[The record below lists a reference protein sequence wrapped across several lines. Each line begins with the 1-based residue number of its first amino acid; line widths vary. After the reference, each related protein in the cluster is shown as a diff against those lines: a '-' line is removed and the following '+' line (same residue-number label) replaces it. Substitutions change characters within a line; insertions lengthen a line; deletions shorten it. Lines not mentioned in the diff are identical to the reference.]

1 VSEKRKRAR
10 LVASFDKDTQREI
23 ETEKPKLGFQ
33 REKNP
38 SIESRARARSNREE
52 EKEEEEENKE
62 KTEIRSLSH
71 RIFLTSC
78 ARERNNQSRAKSCPY
93 LARNQRG

>member
-1 VSEKRKRAR
+1 VSENRTAR
-10 LVASFDKDTQREI
+10 LVASFDKDREAQIQRT
-23 ETEKPKLGFQ
+23 ETGFQ

-78 ARERNNQSRAKSCPY
+78 ARERNNQSRAKNCPY

>member
-1 VSEKRKRAR
+1 VSENRTAR
-10 LVASFDKDTQREI
+10 FVASFDKDREAQRQR
-23 ETEKPKLGFQ
+23 TKTGFQ

-52 EKEEEEENKE
+52 EKEEEEEENKE

-78 ARERNNQSRAKSCPY
+78 ARERNDQSRAKTAPY

>member
-1 VSEKRKRAR
+1 VSENRTAR
-10 LVASFDKDTQREI
+10 LVASFDKDREAQIQRT
-23 ETEKPKLGFQ
+23 ETGFQ